1 MSVACS
7 LRRAAVRSILLVAV
21 LLTQPPAP
29 AAFAGKPDPPPAT
42 GVPATTPP
50 PVTLTINPDGT
61 AVWHGEPLASV
72 PDLENKLARQT
83 EQDPKLQLDLRFHTV
98 GQLGD
103 SNRQTLLDVLELA
116 AQFGYVHVQSTT
128 DGAPGRDEL
137 GPGAVELAPK

>member
-1 MSVACS
+1 MACS

-21 LLTQPPAP
+21 LLTLPAP
-29 AAFAGKPDPPPAT
+29 AAFAGKNDPPPAT

-61 AVWHGEPLASV
+61 AVWDGEPLASV

-116 AQFGYVHVQSTT
+116 AKFGYVHVQATT
-128 DGAPGRDEL
+128 DGARLTVL